1 MAKFTRYDPRN
12 KKNGKHKE
20 LHQIKD
26 LKIRDVE
33 DLSEEHYIQ
42 RILRKA
48 NLLESDTN
56 D

>member
-33 DLSEEHYIQ
+33 HSKKTF
-42 RILRKA
+42 RK
-48 NLLESDTN
+48 ESVVEKESHD
-56 D
+56 